1 MGYPQDAL
9 ADEEELL
16 LHHHPHWKMLILPA
30 VTFIV
35 ATAVAGFGIGVAS
48 ARLDGTSSTV
58 VIIVIA
64 ALWAVVVGWRCVAP
78 LISWKCTHFI
88 VTDRRVLIRQG
99 VITHSGIDIPMG
111 RISNVQFRHG
121 LLDRML
127 GTGTLI
133 IASASDDPLEFDD
146 IPRVQRVHSLL
157 YQQVFDSQTYDSRGL
172 GSRRD
177 ETGDYRRSD
186 PDEFDGGEEPIPD
199 TGRPG
204 WRAGRRR

>member
-9 ADEEELL
+9 AEEEELL
-16 LHHHPHWKMLILPA
+16 LHHHPHWKMLVLPS

-35 ATAVAGFGIGVAS
+35 ATAVAGFLIGLAS
-48 ARLDGTSSTV
+48 GRLDGTGSTIV
-58 VIIVIA
+58 TIVIA
-64 ALWAVVVGWRCVAP
+64 VLWAIIVGWRCVAP

-121 LLDRML
+121 LIDRML

-157 YQQVFDSQTYDSRGL
+157 YQQVFDSM
-172 GSRRD
+172 
-177 ETGDYRRSD
+177 EVRRSGPD
-186 PDEFDGGEEPIPD
+186 PFESAEISDSDAS
-199 TGRPG
+199 RPG

>member
-1 MGYPQDAL
+1 MGYPQSAL

-16 LHHHPHWKMLILPA
+16 LHHHPHWKMLILPSITFVL
-30 VTFIV
+30 VTG
-35 ATAVAGFGIGVAS
+35 VAGVALGVAS
-48 ARLDGTSSTV
+48 ARLQSTAAN
-58 VIIVIA
+58 IAMIA
-64 ALWAVVVGWRCVAP
+64 AAVVWAAIVGWRCLVP

-99 VITHSGIDIPMG
+99 VLTHSGIDIPMS

-146 IPRVQRVHSLL
+146 IPHVQRVHSLL
-157 YQQVFDSQTYDSRGL
+157 YQQVFDSM
-172 GSRRD
+172 
-177 ETGDYRRSD
+177 EYRRESVHGR
-186 PDEFDGGEEPIPD
+186 EAAFEPMVDDVPAESK
-199 TGRPG
+199 PG
-204 WRAGRRR
+204 WRVGKRR

>member
-1 MGYPQDAL
+1 MGYPEDAL

-16 LHHHPHWKMLILPA
+16 LHHHPHWKMLVLPA
-30 VTFIV
+30 LSFILV
-35 ATAVAGFGIGVAS
+35 TAVAGFLIGLISVK
-48 ARLDGTSSTV
+48 LDGSSSTV
-58 VIIVIA
+58 ASIVTAVMWAIIVA
-64 ALWAVVVGWRCVAP
+64 WRCIAP
-78 LISWKCTHFI
+78 LIGWRCTHFI

-121 LLDRML
+121 LIDRML

-157 YQQVFDSQTYDSRGL
+157 YQQVFDAL
-172 GSRRD
+172 EIRRD
-177 ETGDYRRSD
+177 DRPRID
-186 PDEFDGGEEPIPD
+186 DGEVSYEDSPD
-199 TGRPG
+199 TAKRG
-204 WRAGRRR
+204 WRAGKRW

>member
-16 LHHHPHWKMLILPA
+16 LHHHPHWKMLLLPA
-30 VTFIV
+30 VTFILF
-35 ATAVAGFGIGVAS
+35 TAVSGFLIGLAS
-48 ARLDGTSSTV
+48 AKADGTSATALMIAV
-58 VIIVIA
+58 ALVWVI
-64 ALWAVVVGWRCVAP
+64 VVGWRCVAP

-157 YQQVFDSQTYDSRGL
+157 YQQVFDSMEFRRPGADPFDSADASDTE
-172 GSRRD
+172 GSK
-177 ETGDYRRSD
+177 
-186 PDEFDGGEEPIPD
+186 
-199 TGRPG
+199 PG

>member
-16 LHHHPHWKMLILPA
+16 LHHHPHWKMLILPSITFVL
-30 VTFIV
+30 VTGIAGV
-35 ATAVAGFGIGVAS
+35 ALGFAS
-48 ARLDGTSSTV
+48 ARLESTAANVAMIV
-58 VIIVIA
+58 VAVVWA
-64 ALWAVVVGWRCVAP
+64 AVVVWRCLVP

-99 VITHSGIDIPMG
+99 VLTHSGIDIPMS

-146 IPRVQRVHSLL
+146 IPHVQRVHSLL
-157 YQQVFDSQTYDSRGL
+157 YQQVFDSM
-172 GSRRD
+172 
-177 ETGDYRRSD
+177 EYRRQSIHG
-186 PDEFDGGEEPIPD
+186 DESAFEPSLDDSPAESK
-199 TGRPG
+199 PG
-204 WRAGRRR
+204 WRAGKRR

>member
-16 LHHHPHWKMLILPA
+16 LHHHPHWKMLVLPA
-30 VTFIV
+30 VTFILT
-35 ATAVAGFGIGVAS
+35 TAVAGFLVGLIS
-48 ARLDGTSSTV
+48 ARLDGSGATIATIV
-58 VIIVIA
+58 VVVV
-64 ALWAVVVGWRCVAP
+64 WAIVVGWRCVAP
-78 LISWKCTHFI
+78 LISWRCTHFI

-121 LLDRML
+121 LVDRML

-157 YQQVFDSQTYDSRGL
+157 YQQAFDSMEVRRAGPDAFESAEVSDS
-172 GSRRD
+172 
-177 ETGDYRRSD
+177 
-186 PDEFDGGEEPIPD
+186 DGA
-199 TGRPG
+199 RPG

>member
-9 ADEEELL
+9 AEEEELL
-16 LHHHPHWKMLILPA
+16 LHNHPHWKMLVLPA
-30 VTFIV
+30 LTLILV
-35 ATAVAGFGIGVAS
+35 TAVAGFVIGVIS
-48 ARLDGTSSTV
+48 ARVDGTSSTV
-58 VIIVIA
+58 ALIA
-64 ALWAVVVGWRCVAP
+64 TIAVWALVVGWRCAAP
-78 LISWKCTHFI
+78 LVSWKCTHFI

-121 LLDRML
+121 LLDRMM

-157 YQQVFDSQTYDSRGL
+157 YQQVFDAL
-172 GSRRD
+172 EVRRD
-177 ETGDYRRSD
+177 THDRFDSGEVSAQDSPD
-186 PDEFDGGEEPIPD
+186 PA
-199 TGRPG
+199 RPG
-204 WRAGRRR
+204 WRAGKRR

>member
-1 MGYPQDAL
+1 MGYPEDAL

-16 LHHHPHWKMLILPA
+16 LHHHPHWKMLVLPA
-30 VTFIV
+30 LTFILV
-35 ATAVAGFGIGVAS
+35 TAVAGFAIGLISVKLEGS
-48 ARLDGTSSTV
+48 SSTV
-58 VIIVIA
+58 ASIVTA
-64 ALWAVVVGWRCVAP
+64 VLWAVVVAWRCIAP
-78 LISWKCTHFI
+78 LIGWKCTHFI

-121 LLDRML
+121 LIDRML

-157 YQQVFDSQTYDSRGL
+157 YQQVFDAL
-172 GSRRD
+172 EIRRD
-177 ETGDYRRSD
+177 DRPRFDDGEVSYEQSSD
-186 PDEFDGGEEPIPD
+186 SAK
-199 TGRPG
+199 RG
-204 WRAGRRR
+204 WRAGNRR

>member
-16 LHHHPHWKMLILPA
+16 LHHHPHWKMLVLPA
-30 VTFIV
+30 LTFIAV
-35 ATAVAGFGIGVAS
+35 TAVAGFAIGVIS
-48 ARLDGTSSTV
+48 ARLDGTAATV
-58 VIIVIA
+58 ASIVTAVIWV
-64 ALWAVVVGWRCVAP
+64 VVVGWRSVAP
-78 LISWKCTHFI
+78 LISWQCTHFI
-88 VTDRRVLIRQG
+88 VTDRRVLVRQG

-121 LLDRML
+121 LVDRML

-146 IPRVQRVHSLL
+146 IPQVQRVHSLL
-157 YQQVFDSQTYDSRGL
+157 YQQVLDSL
-172 GSRRD
+172 EVRRD
-177 ETGDYRRSD
+177 AVYADEPNDGDD
-186 PDEFDGGEEPIPD
+186 VDGAVK
-199 TGRPG
+199 RG

>member
-1 MGYPQDAL
+1 MGYPEDAL

-16 LHHHPHWKMLILPA
+16 LHHHPHWKMLVLPA
-30 VTFIV
+30 LTFILV
-35 ATAVAGFGIGVAS
+35 TAVAGFVIGLISVK
-48 ARLDGTSSTV
+48 LDGSSSTV
-58 VIIVIA
+58 ASIVTAVLWAIIVA
-64 ALWAVVVGWRCVAP
+64 WRCIAP
-78 LISWKCTHFI
+78 LIGWRCTHFI

-121 LLDRML
+121 LIDRML

-157 YQQVFDSQTYDSRGL
+157 YQQVFDAL
-172 GSRRD
+172 EIRRD
-177 ETGDYRRSD
+177 DRPRIDDGEVSYEDS
-186 PDEFDGGEEPIPD
+186 PDSAK
-199 TGRPG
+199 RG
-204 WRAGRRR
+204 WRAGKR

>member
-16 LHHHPHWKMLILPA
+16 LHHHPHWKMLILPSITFVL
-30 VTFIV
+30 VTG
-35 ATAVAGFGIGVAS
+35 VAGVALGVAS
-48 ARLDGTSSTV
+48 ARLQSTAAN
-58 VIIVIA
+58 IAMIA
-64 ALWAVVVGWRCVAP
+64 AAVVWAAIVGWRCLVP

-99 VITHSGIDIPMG
+99 VLTHSGIDIPMS

-146 IPRVQRVHSLL
+146 IPHVQRVHSLL
-157 YQQVFDSQTYDSRGL
+157 YQQVFDSM
-172 GSRRD
+172 
-177 ETGDYRRSD
+177 EYRRESVHGR
-186 PDEFDGGEEPIPD
+186 ESAFEPMVDDVPAESKS
-199 TGRPG
+199 G
-204 WRAGRRR
+204 WRVGKRK

>member
-16 LHHHPHWKMLILPA
+16 LHHHPHWKMLILPSITFVL
-30 VTFIV
+30 VTG
-35 ATAVAGFGIGVAS
+35 VAGVALGVAS
-48 ARLDGTSSTV
+48 ARLESTSANV
-58 VIIVIA
+58 AMIA
-64 ALWAVVVGWRCVAP
+64 AAVVWAVIVGWRCLVP

-99 VITHSGIDIPMG
+99 VLTHSGIDIPMS

-146 IPRVQRVHSLL
+146 IPHVQRVHSLL
-157 YQQVFDSQTYDSRGL
+157 YQQVFDSMEY
-172 GSRRD
+172 RRD
-177 ETGDYRRSD
+177 STHGREAAFEPMSD
-186 PDEFDGGEEPIPD
+186 DSPAESK
-199 TGRPG
+199 PG
-204 WRAGRRR
+204 WRAGKRR

>member
-1 MGYPQDAL
+1 MGYPEDAL

-16 LHHHPHWKMLILPA
+16 LHHHPHWKMLVLPA
-30 VTFIV
+30 LTFILV
-35 ATAVAGFGIGVAS
+35 TAVAGFVIGLVS
-48 ARLDGTSSTV
+48 VKLDGSSSTV
-58 VIIVIA
+58 ASIVTA
-64 ALWAVVVGWRCVAP
+64 VLWAVIVAWRCIAP
-78 LISWKCTHFI
+78 LIGWKCTHFI

-121 LLDRML
+121 LIDRML

-157 YQQVFDSQTYDSRGL
+157 YQQVFDAL
-172 GSRRD
+172 EIRRD
-177 ETGDYRRSD
+177 DRLQIDDGEVSYEDS
-186 PDEFDGGEEPIPD
+186 PDSAK
-199 TGRPG
+199 RG
-204 WRAGRRR
+204 WRAGKRW

>member
-16 LHHHPHWKMLILPA
+16 LHHHPHWKMLVLPA

-35 ATAVAGFGIGVAS
+35 ATAVAGFGIGLAS
-48 ARLDGTSSTV
+48 AKVDGSGATIATG
-58 VIIVIA
+58 VILLMW
-64 ALWAVVVGWRCVAP
+64 ALLVGWRCVAP

-121 LLDRML
+121 LVDRML

-157 YQQVFDSQTYDSRGL
+157 YQQVFDSMDVRRAGGDPVDSG
-172 GSRRD
+172 
-177 ETGDYRRSD
+177 EISD
-186 PDEFDGGEEPIPD
+186 SDGA
-199 TGRPG
+199 RPG

>member
-16 LHHHPHWKMLILPA
+16 LHHHPHWKMLILPS
-30 VTFIV
+30 VTFV
-35 ATAVAGFGIGVAS
+35 LVTGVAGVALGVAS
-48 ARLDGTSSTV
+48 ARLQSTASHV
-58 VIIVIA
+58 AMIA
-64 ALWAVVVGWRCVAP
+64 AAVVWAAIVGWRCLVP

-99 VITHSGIDIPMG
+99 VLTHSGIDIPMS

-146 IPRVQRVHSLL
+146 IPHVQRVHSLL
-157 YQQVFDSQTYDSRGL
+157 YQQVFDSM
-172 GSRRD
+172 
-177 ETGDYRRSD
+177 EYRRESVHGR
-186 PDEFDGGEEPIPD
+186 EAAFEPMADDSPVESK
-199 TGRPG
+199 PG
-204 WRAGRRR
+204 WRAGKRR

>member
-16 LHHHPHWKMLILPA
+16 LHHHPHWKMLVLPA
-30 VTFIV
+30 VTFILT
-35 ATAVAGFGIGVAS
+35 TAVAGFLVGLSS
-48 ARLDGTSSTV
+48 ARLDGSSATITTIV
-58 VIIVIA
+58 V
-64 ALWAVVVGWRCVAP
+64 ALVWAIVVGWRCVAP

-121 LLDRML
+121 LVDRML
-127 GTGTLI
+127 RTGTLI

-157 YQQVFDSQTYDSRGL
+157 YQQVFDSMEV
-172 GSRRD
+172 RRAGPD
-177 ETGDYRRSD
+177 AFESSEVSESD
-186 PDEFDGGEEPIPD
+186 GA
-199 TGRPG
+199 RPG

>member
-16 LHHHPHWKMLILPA
+16 LHHHPHWKMLVLPA
-30 VTFIV
+30 LTFIAV
-35 ATAVAGFGIGVAS
+35 TAVAGFAIGVIS
-48 ARLDGTSSTV
+48 ARLDGTAATV
-58 VIIVIA
+58 ASIVTAVIWVI
-64 ALWAVVVGWRCVAP
+64 VVGWRSVAP
-78 LISWKCTHFI
+78 LISWQCTHFI
-88 VTDRRVLIRQG
+88 VTDRRVLVRQG

-121 LLDRML
+121 LVDRML

-146 IPRVQRVHSLL
+146 IPQVQRVHSLL
-157 YQQVFDSQTYDSRGL
+157 YQQVFDSL
-172 GSRRD
+172 EVRRD
-177 ETGDYRRSD
+177 AVYADEPNDGDD
-186 PDEFDGGEEPIPD
+186 VDGAVK
-199 TGRPG
+199 RG

>member
-16 LHHHPHWKMLILPA
+16 LHHHPHWKMLVLPA
-30 VTFIV
+30 VTFIFV
-35 ATAVAGFGIGVAS
+35 TAIAGFAIGSIS
-48 ARLDGTSSTV
+48 ARLDGTSANIALIVTAVIWV
-58 VIIVIA
+58 VI
-64 ALWAVVVGWRCVAP
+64 VGWRCIAP

-88 VTDRRVLIRQG
+88 VTDRRVLVRQG

-121 LLDRML
+121 LIDRML

-157 YQQVFDSQTYDSRGL
+157 YQQVFDAMEV
-172 GSRRD
+172 RRD
-177 ETGDYRRSD
+177 GPD
-186 PDEFDGGEEPIPD
+186 PDFGGEISAEDSPD
-199 TGRPG
+199 SARRG
-204 WRAGRRR
+204 WRAGKRR

>member
-16 LHHHPHWKMLILPA
+16 LHHHPHWKMLILPSITFVL
-30 VTFIV
+30 VTGIAGV
-35 ATAVAGFGIGVAS
+35 ALGAAS
-48 ARLDGTSSTV
+48 ARLESTAANVAMIAVAV
-58 VIIVIA
+58 VWA
-64 ALWAVVVGWRCVAP
+64 ALVGWRCLVP

-99 VITHSGIDIPMG
+99 VITHSGIDIPMS

-157 YQQVFDSQTYDSRGL
+157 YQQVFDSM
-172 GSRRD
+172 
-177 ETGDYRRSD
+177 EYRRQSMH
-186 PDEFDGGEEPIPD
+186 GGEAPFEPSPED
-199 TGRPG
+199 SAAEPKPG
-204 WRAGRRR
+204 WRAGKRR

>member
-16 LHHHPHWKMLILPA
+16 LHHHPHWKMLVLPA
-30 VTFIV
+30 ATFIV
-35 ATAVAGFGIGVAS
+35 VTALAGFGIGLAS
-48 ARLDGTSSTV
+48 ARMDGTASTTAVIV
-58 VIIVIA
+58 VAVVWA
-64 ALWAVVVGWRCVAP
+64 ALVAWRCVAP

-99 VITHSGIDIPMG
+99 VITHSGIDIPMS

-121 LLDRML
+121 LVDRML

-157 YQQVFDSQTYDSRGL
+157 YQQVFDSL
-172 GSRRD
+172 
-177 ETGDYRRSD
+177 EFRRSGEYRSGEYRSSGD
-186 PDEFDGGEEPIPD
+186 IDGDELGHEVDGPSPDGA
-199 TGRPG
+199 RPG